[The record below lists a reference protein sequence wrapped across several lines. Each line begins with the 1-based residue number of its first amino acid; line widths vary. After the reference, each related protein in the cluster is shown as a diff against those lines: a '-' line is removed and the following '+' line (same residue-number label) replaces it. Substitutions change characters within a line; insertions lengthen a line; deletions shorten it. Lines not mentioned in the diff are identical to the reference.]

1 MNFPHCSLAW
11 KHFFR
16 IQNIFFSS
24 VFISLYDFNQSFWL
38 KLINLCTFFRT
49 NPWFNACFKFYMWIT
64 CFPLSCKLAASFS
77 ISSILF
83 FQAKK
88 GCEIHVIFQ
97 DIENQLEKFILMMN
111 FYEIFIPSR
120 CFFNP
125 LKIIYRYLLW
135 YCPSIQVIYVPIR
148 KIRLS

>member
-24 VFISLYDFNQSFWL
+24 VFISLCDFNQSFWL
-38 KLINLCTFFRT
+38 KLITRCTSFRT

-97 DIENQLEKFILMMN
+97 DIENQLEWNILQH
-111 FYEIFIPSR
+111 
-120 CFFNP
+120 
-125 LKIIYRYLLW
+125 YLNDEFLW
-135 YCPSIQVIYVPIR
+135 NLYSIEMFLQPT
-148 KIRLS
+148 